1 MSDLR
6 LTKQKMIY
14 RTVLLCGLFLISANL
29 FCQND
34 FSIRWNIHDE
44 GATVEDNPFNGSFII
59 KNEGETTLLIGDTIW
74 YGYLMGDLIYDLNF
88 NLSLYSGKVLD
99 ENFEPGDEFSVS
111 NIFEWPLFWESGAT
125 VEFCATVYGEGI
137 ESYLEIPYTG
147 DVNPTNN
154 ITCVNAILPTY
165 SAEIP
170 SVDLINRIYHTN
182 DRLIVETN
190 QKNSTTLVSIYT
202 MSGQLLLT
210 QSNDNLDGKVEVSTA
225 LFTSGLYIV
234 TIEQNNQIDRA
245 KILF

>member
-1 MSDLR
+1 MSFR
-6 LTKQKMIY
+6 SI
-14 RTVLLCGLFLISANL
+14 LLYSLFLISTNL

-44 GATVEDNPFNGSFII
+44 GDTVEGNPFNGSFII

-74 YGYLMGDLIYDLNF
+74 YGYLMGDFIYDLNF
-88 NLSLYSGKVLD
+88 NPYLYSGKVLD

-125 VEFCATVYGEGI
+125 VDFCATVYGEGI
-137 ESYLEIPYTG
+137 ESYLEITYTG

-154 ITCVNAILPTY
+154 ITCVNTVLPDYTV
-165 SAEIP
+165 EIP
-170 SVDLINRIYHTN
+170 SLDLINRIYHAN
-182 DRLIVETN
+182 NRLIVETN
-190 QKNSTTLVSIYT
+190 QKNSAIIVSVYT
-202 MSGQLLLT
+202 MAGQLLLT
-210 QSNDNLDGKVEVSTA
+210 QSNDNVDGKIEVSTG

-234 TIEQNNQIDRA
+234 TIQQNNQINRA